1 MTLTTTPAEILEFHK
16 GQFEIFNALGQTAF
30 NAAQKLAELNLAAA
44 RAAMQENAAI
54 AQSLLAVRDPQ
65 EFLAAAQGAAA
76 PSLEKSVGYARNV
89 YGIVSTTAAEFSR
102 IVEAQISDANRRVAE
117 AIDAAGKS
125 APAGSETAFSL
136 VKNAVA
142 AANTAFDT
150 ATKATRQASDWA
162 ESSFAAAAS
171 ATLQAASSA
180 NDAAKGKK
188 AA

>member
-1 MTLTTTPAEILEFHK
+1 MTTSPQEVIEFQK
-16 GQFEIFNALGQTAF
+16 GQYDVLNALFQAGF
-30 NAAQKLAELNLAAA
+30 SAAEKFAELNLAAA
-44 RAAMQENAAI
+44 RAALQDSTAS

-65 EFLAAAQGAAA
+65 EFLAAAQGVTA
-76 PSLEKSVGYARNV
+76 PGIEKAVGYARNA
-89 YGIVSTTAAEFSR
+89 YGITSGTSAEISR
-102 IVEAQISDANRRVAE
+102 IVEAQLADANRRIAE
-117 AIDAAGKS
+117 VIDTATKS

-150 ATKATRQASDWA
+150 ASKASRQVSDWA

-171 ATLQAASSA
+171 ATLQAATAA
-180 NDAAKGKK
+180 NDAAKTKSRK